1 MQEDMLVLAKYKDAP
16 DSDWFEMFLTDD
28 QKMIEKETGKE
39 ITRTDLLFKADK
51 DTDEIID
58 MEEEWEDYKHDKVQ
72 EILHQSARYLIRQ
85 LKHYDKLYAEE
96 EQK

>member
-1 MQEDMLVLAKYKDAP
+1 MQEDMLVLAKYKDATE
-16 DSDWFEMFLTDD
+16 DDWFEVFLTDD

-72 EILHQSARYLIRQ
+72 EILHQNARYLYKQIE
-85 LKHYDKLYAEE
+85 YYNKLYAEE
-96 EQK
+96 KEQ